1 MITHTQNQGSPLLE
15 LLVQQIMVLL
25 QPQTRVR
32 LPDFRQLLLLIR
44 FERRFEPPFRMRVDR
59 NGRFRANG
67 GFVRLAG
74 RQLQCVE
81 GII

>member
-25 QPQTRVR
+25 QPQTRMR
-32 LPDFRQLLLLIR
+32 LPDFGQLFLLVRLK
-44 FERRFEPPFRMRVDR
+44 RRFEPPFRMRVDR
-59 NGRFRANG
+59 NSRFRADG

-74 RQLQCVE
+74 RQFQRIE
-81 GII
+81 SII